1 MGFEFCHPA
10 VNFIFFAAALYGSIA
25 FSHPVFLAI
34 AYAAAFAY
42 SVRRGGR
49 RALVFDLCLL
59 PLVLF
64 FALCYAGN
72 HHFGM
77 TVLRQNFIGN
87 NMTAESLVYGLVL
100 GVRAACV
107 CMWCSC
113 LFRVVSSDK
122 VVYLFGR
129 VSPRLALFLTILL
142 RLIPRLNR
150 EAGRI
155 DLAQKGIG
163 RGSDQGNLWER
174 LVHCLRIFSIL
185 ITWLIQALALEA
197 DSMKSRGSALRG
209 RTAFSIY
216 RFDNRDRAFVIAL
229 FSGIILTGMG
239 AILGATEMFYDP
251 VILWKPLNGLAA
263 VSAVGYAFLC
273 LLPLGLELWTECRFE
288 RLRRMRDL
296 RRFAHPAQERRLRYA
311 QPLRRGTRTHLAAIP
326 AAVYLRECG
335 RNFQPRAAERLPARP
350 CGGNALGLPLAD
362 EDTLRFCH
370 IAEKLQNDIRR
381 QRSGEIALLPRIEQR
396 HIQHHDTHAP
406 LVCENS
412 PLLQNF
418 AVVPP

>member
-1 MGFEFCHPA
+1 MKKSHIAMLADFLLVLPLTIYLGIRFLPGRGYYITSTLVIVELLVPFLLAFESRRPQARELVVIA
-10 VNFIFFAAALYGSIA
+10 VLSALAVAARVVIPLPNFKAIFAAVLYGSIA

-49 RALVFDLCLL
+49 RALVFDLCLV
-59 PLVLF
+59 PLVLV
-64 FALCYAGN
+64 FALCYAGS
-72 HHFGM
+72 HHFGV

-87 NMTAESLVYGLVL
+87 RMTAESLVYGLVL

-129 VSPRLALFLTILL
+129 ISPRLALFLTILL

-155 DLAQKGIG
+155 NLAQKGIG

-174 LVHCLRIFSIL
+174 LVHCLHIFSML

-216 RFDNRDRAFVIAL
+216 RFDNRDRAFVVAL

-239 AILGATEMFYDP
+239 VILGATAMFYDP
-251 VILWKPLNGLAA
+251 VILWKPLTGLAA
-263 VSAVGYAFLC
+263 ASAAGYAFLC

-288 RLRRMRDL
+288 KLRR
-296 RRFAHPAQERRLRYA
+296 
-311 QPLRRGTRTHLAAIP
+311 LAA
-326 AAVYLRECG
+326 V
-335 RNFQPRAAERLPARP
+335 
-350 CGGNALGLPLAD
+350 
-362 EDTLRFCH
+362 
-370 IAEKLQNDIRR
+370 
-381 QRSGEIALLPRIEQR
+381 
-396 HIQHHDTHAP
+396 
-406 LVCENS
+406 
-412 PLLQNF
+412 
-418 AVVPP
+418 

>member
-64 FALCYAGN
+64 FALSYAGN
-72 HHFGM
+72 HHFGV

-107 CMWCSC
+107 CMWCSA

-150 EAGRI
+150 EAVRI

-163 RGSDQGNLWER
+163 RGSNQGNVWER
-174 LVHCLRIFSIL
+174 LVQENPDRVHGLRIFSML

-197 DSMKSRGSALRG
+197 DSMKSRGSALHG

-263 VSAVGYAFLC
+263 ASAVGYAFLC
-273 LLPLGLELWTECRFE
+273 LLPLGLELWTGYRFE
-288 RLRRMRDL
+288 KLRRM
-296 RRFAHPAQERRLRYA
+296 A
-311 QPLRRGTRTHLAAIP
+311 
-326 AAVYLRECG
+326 
-335 RNFQPRAAERLPARP
+335 
-350 CGGNALGLPLAD
+350 
-362 EDTLRFCH
+362 
-370 IAEKLQNDIRR
+370 
-381 QRSGEIALLPRIEQR
+381 
-396 HIQHHDTHAP
+396 
-406 LVCENS
+406 
-412 PLLQNF
+412 
-418 AVVPP
+418 